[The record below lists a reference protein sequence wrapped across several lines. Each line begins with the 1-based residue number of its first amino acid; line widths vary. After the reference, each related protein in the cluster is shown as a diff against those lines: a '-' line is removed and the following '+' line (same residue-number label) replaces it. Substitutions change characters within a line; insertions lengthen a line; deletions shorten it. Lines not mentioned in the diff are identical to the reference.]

1 MEPAFLLPLESESED
16 DIERHSLGYLTGV
29 LLCLYTATVV
39 SLANILQVRL
49 MSRPQGE
56 EASWTSHHLMIVSGQ
71 SPPYVQCPHVMTP
84 GVWSVLLALL
94 SLPLLPAPLLS
105 SPHTLVSAPG
115 LALLG
120 SGLLTLTAVWL
131 TVSAV
136 SVLQRP
142 TLVTMLRSTEICLS
156 LVSESLYWGHAP
168 HPASALGSLL
178 VKIFLILYLYL
189 ISPPR

>member
-71 SPPYVQCPHVMTP
+71 SPPYVHCPHVMTP

-105 SPHTLVSAPG
+105 APLLSAPHTLASAPG

-156 LVSESLYWGHAP
+156 LITESLYWGHAP
-168 HPASALGSLL
+168 HPVSALGSLL
-178 VKIFLILYLYL
+178 VMIFLEL
-189 ISPPR
+189 

>member
-1 MEPAFLLPLESESED
+1 
-16 DIERHSLGYLTGV
+16 
-29 LLCLYTATVV
+29 
-39 SLANILQVRL
+39 
-49 MSRPQGE
+49 
-56 EASWTSHHLMIVSGQ
+56 MI
-71 SPPYVQCPHVMTP
+71 P

-105 SPHTLVSAPG
+105 APSTLVSTPG

-156 LVSESLYWGHAP
+156 LVTESLYWGHAP
-168 HPASALGSLL
+168 HPVSALGSLL
-178 VKIFLILYLYL
+178 VKIFSELLCSHKYFLSRLWYVSMGL
-189 ISPPR
+189 SLLTSV

>member
-1 MEPAFLLPLESESED
+1 
-16 DIERHSLGYLTGV
+16 
-29 LLCLYTATVV
+29 
-39 SLANILQVRL
+39 
-49 MSRPQGE
+49 MSRTQGE
-56 EASWTSHHLMIVSGQ
+56 EASWTSHHLMIVK
-71 SPPYVQCPHVMTP
+71 
-84 GVWSVLLALL
+84 ALRP
-94 SLPLLPAPLLS
+94 SN
-105 SPHTLVSAPG
+105 PG

-168 HPASALGSLL
+168 HPVSALGSLL
-178 VKIFLILYLYL
+178 VMIFLEL
-189 ISPPR
+189 